1 MNVVEFVKAH
11 PYWSGGIAL
20 VTFVLIWYLMSGSD
34 TTTEETTS
42 AGSLSGD
49 TAAASELAA
58 AQITAN
64 AATAQAQIEA
74 GSVTAVA
81 QLQADVDKAAIDA
94 DKAVALAENQSWLDA
109 ALAEAAALVGV
120 EAYSSQTEIAKS
132 NNEAAIALST
142 NAAAVQISENEVAST
157 EFLSLSTL
165 LGDYAKTNS
174 VAGILDAYAPIA
186 DSFASTAGDTDA
198 SKSSSNYSIWYGLQ
212 SILGGG
218 SASGSASGTSATGTG
233 YQSSSG
239 YGGSQSTTAGPYSGG
254 FWSNFSSGSQ
264 TTSGYQTTT
273 TASVTSDPNKVTLSS
288 TKFGELFDKLV
299 NLVPKTGGGNTTG
312 VTTVS
317 QSTLDLSKINLGALK
332 DYKFKLPK
340 TTT

>member
-34 TTTEETTS
+34 TTTEGTTS
-42 AGSLSGD
+42 TGSLSGD

-74 GSVTAVA
+74 GSITAVA

-186 DSFASTAGDTDA
+186 DSLAGVAGDSDT
-198 SKSSSNYSIWYGLQ
+198 SKLYSVSGIWQGLT
-212 SILGGG
+212 SALGGG
-218 SASGSASGTSATGTG
+218 SAKSSGGSSYNTNTASQGSGGGYGSSVSGSSW
-233 YQSSSG
+233 
-239 YGGSQSTTAGPYSGG
+239 GG
-254 FWSNFSSGSQ
+254 FLSNTD
-264 TTSGYQTTT
+264 TT
-273 TASVTSDPNKVTLSS
+273 VTSDPSKVTLSS

-317 QSTLDLSKINLGALK
+317 KSTLDLSKINLGSLK
-332 DYKFKLPK
+332 DYKFELPKK
-340 TTT
+340 TTTT